1 MLFCLCGDL
10 TLWSSFQLD
19 SFIFRVGEVICIYV
33 SKYLV
38 VEMEC
43 IVFKSISCC
52 CHAQEVVFSSLVKGD
67 LPAKVDYFPSSLGS
81 SRMTIFFKTHA
92 QAFSSCT

>member
-1 MLFCLCGDL
+1 MSANIWLLK
-10 TLWSSFQLD
+10 WSVLSFK
-19 SFIFRVGEVICIYV
+19 V
-33 SKYLV
+33 SLADV
-38 VEMEC
+38 M
-43 IVFKSISCC
+43 
-52 CHAQEVVFSSLVKGD
+52 QEVFSSLAKGD